1 MRRIASGACAAA
13 MVALLSAAGSVPA
26 QAPAPDGRC
35 GTALDARHRVE
46 VDGAQHRLAFVP
58 VPAPLASG
66 RHLSLDIVVCPRLG
80 ASAPGALKVDA
91 DMPAHRHGMNYRP
104 LAVPQGSG
112 RFRVDGLMFHM
123 PGRWRLMLEVETP
136 DGPRRLEQPV
146 EVR

>member
-1 MRRIASGACAAA
+1 MRRIASGARAAA
-13 MVALLSAAGSVPA
+13 MVALLAVASSAPA
-26 QAPAPDGRC
+26 QTPAPDGRC

-91 DMPAHRHGMNYRP
+91 DMPAHRHGMNYKATVTA
-104 LAVPQGSG
+104 LGDG
-112 RFRVDGLMFHM
+112 RYRADGLMLHM
-123 PGRWRLMLEVETP
+123 AGRWRLLFDLAVEGRTL
-136 DGPRRLEQPV
+136 RLVHELDLP
-146 EVR
+146 